1 MSIVAVELVLSLL
14 LITTINNQQQ
24 QTQKQKQRCGQ
35 THEKQR
41 TMNHNKDAD
50 DESWTGLERSLMVK
64 SLELKDLKHELRLYR
79 SERNALER
87 EKQTPHVLQRK
98 VFLDDEMP
106 HMEDRVLTLIVQLTK
121 IMNNGGD
128 QINPSGKYYILAEKL
143 VK

>member
-1 MSIVAVELVLSLL
+1 
-14 LITTINNQQQ
+14 
-24 QTQKQKQRCGQ
+24 
-35 THEKQR
+35 
-41 TMNHNKDAD
+41 MNHNKDTD